1 MELSTIFADERD
13 CHTTNNAL
21 VDDEQQLAEKI
32 DVRAP
37 FRNLISAKGFRR
49 NILTTGM
56 EWSRRKCQ
64 TRKKNASQLFTH

>member
-13 CHTTNNAL
+13 CRTTNNAL

-49 NILTTGM
+49 NI
-56 EWSRRKCQ
+56 
-64 TRKKNASQLFTH
+64 